1 MGGQEGSKGY
11 LYQGLVTILE
21 SLQENYW
28 TEIFVEYASISNK
41 VDIALALDN
50 KLIKTI
56 QVKSSV
62 NLFSKSNIKNWIT
75 ALVNDEKATEYQL
88 CLIGACDKYASIFA
102 KSINKFKEGNI
113 DQETENSIVDFR
125 KILSQH
131 SVSVKILPYDEDS
144 LIGVVRDKIH
154 KYISDK
160 NYILAYDVLEELSL
174 ALLAMNTL
182 LGTKGNYISKAE
194 YDEKIFNWLN
204 LSSNGLMKKQ
214 GSFSNHN
221 VYCYNPLTNELQ
233 TEFKPL
239 VIQSLPGYKD
249 IYSDLYQQGK
259 LLIDKIDSIK
269 LLAYDKPNT
278 TTQSM
283 NEPHIAR
290 QLQPNKSTIPISL
303 MLANMTNSAETSEK
317 RKQELIQTIKDL
329 WGINIDVSFFF
340 VGNLTR
346 NNIFTTGDIS
356 YEGKDI
362 EKEKNCLLSE
372 LGSVVFKME
381 NLKYYSETLKN
392 IRIIPLC
399 IKNISDFSD
408 EDITISVLFDKTICK
423 IYDAQK
429 NISSDER
436 EILNIL
442 ADILIEE
449 KMLESIYLIH
459 SNDGIVIEEKDYM
472 PPLYRPLIFDSFC
485 RMRKTPYDFE
495 SLIFELSKYIA
506 DVETDGVIKYSINSL
521 RAGESKWL
529 LPWIFILNPDKD
541 LDIQYRILSKK
552 SDGKKNGA
560 IKIIKQQ

>member
-1 MGGQEGSKGY
+1 MN
-11 LYQGLVTILE
+11 T
-21 SLQENYW
+21 
-28 TEIFVEYASISNK
+28 ISNK

-62 NLFSKSNIKNWIT
+62 NLFSKSNIKDWIT
-75 ALVNDEKATEYQL
+75 ALVNDEMAREYQL
-88 CLIGACDKYASIFA
+88 CLIGACDRDASIFA
-102 KSINKFKEGNI
+102 KSINKYKEGNI
-113 DQETENSIVDFR
+113 DQETENSIADF
-125 KILSQH
+125 KNILSQH

-160 NYILAYDVLEELSL
+160 KYILTYDVLEELSL

-214 GSFSNHN
+214 GSFSKHN
-221 VYCYNPLTNELQ
+221 VYCYNPLTDELQ

-239 VIQSLPGYKD
+239 IIQSLPGYKN
-249 IYSDLYQQGK
+249 IYSDLHQQGK

-269 LLAYDKPNT
+269 LPAYDKPNT
-278 TTQSM
+278 TQSI
-283 NEPHIAR
+283 NEPNIAR
-290 QLQPNKSTIPISL
+290 QLQSYKSTEPISL
-303 MLANMTNSAETSEK
+303 MLANITNSAETSEK
-317 RKQELIQTIKDL
+317 RKQELIQTIKEL

-356 YEGKDI
+356 YEGTDI

-372 LGSVVFKME
+372 LESVVFKME
-381 NLKYYSETLKN
+381 NLKYYSESLKN

-408 EDITISVLFDKTICK
+408 EDLTISVLFDKTICK
-423 IYDAQK
+423 IYDVQK
-429 NISSDER
+429 NISSDDR

-442 ADILIEE
+442 ADTLIED
-449 KMLESIYLIH
+449 KMLESIYLIY
-459 SNDGIVIEEKDYM
+459 SNDGIVIEEKAYT
-472 PPLYRPLIFDSFC
+472 PPLYRPLIVDSFF
-485 RMRKTPYDFE
+485 RMRKSPYDFE

-506 DVETDGVIKYSINSL
+506 DVETDGVIRYSINSL
-521 RAGESKWL
+521 RSGESKWL

-541 LDIQYRILSKK
+541 LEIQYKIFSKN
-552 SDGKKNGA
+552 SDGKNIDA
-560 IKIIKQQ
+560 IKIIKQ